1 MPRANPNRPG
11 GPKKAGN
18 PEAPAQV
25 GWIYAEILTG
35 VLPLPGG
42 LILGRF
48 IHVRG
53 NHRKYA
59 PFCHK
64 AFCGSQ
70 LCPIVSYGN

>member
-1 MPRANPNRPG
+1 MPCANPKRRG

-25 GWIYAEILTG
+25 GWIYAENLTG
-35 VLPLPGG
+35 ILPLPDGP
-42 LILGRF
+42 ILGKF
-48 IHVRG
+48 IHVCG

-64 AFCGSQ
+64 AFCGSHV
-70 LCPIVSYGN
+70 CPIVSYWN